1 MRLKPKQQQLP
12 CEVKPVLKNVSL
24 QLDCNS
30 IVDIL
35 LRHLSPSIP
44 CGLNS
49 KTSSKYPQLYIHMKF
64 NDPASKTLGNS
75 SGCLCYSHNCYG
87 RLLVT
92 QNLKYYRF
100 CFLVLD
106 SKVETSFGSKATQ

>member
-64 NDPASKTLGNS
+64 LQAKPWEI
-75 SGCLCYSHNCYG
+75 
-87 RLLVT
+87 LLVV
-92 QNLKYYRF
+92 Y
-100 CFLVLD
+100 
-106 SKVETSFGSKATQ
+106 ATRITVMAGY